1 MSIKYFDNAATTK
14 LSNEVLNEMKSYLT
28 ENYFN
33 PSSIY
38 LGGKKVKEAI
48 NIARHRI
55 ANAINAD
62 DDEIYFTSGGT
73 ESDNLAIKGIA
84 YANRRY
90 GNHIITTKIE
100 HPAVLNTCK
109 YLESIGYRIT
119 YLNVMRNGIIDIN
132 HLRNSIRRDTILI
145 SIMTANNEIGS
156 IQPLKEIG
164 EIAKRNNIYFHTD
177 SVQAIGNMKIDVKNL
192 QIDSLSMS
200 GHKFYG
206 PKGIGVLYVKNGINF
221 IRQIDGGHQERD
233 KRSGTENVA
242 GIVGIGKAI
251 EIATENLDSNIRK
264 LMMLREYY
272 FKKIEESF
280 NNYIINGDRKIRLP
294 GNTNISF
301 RGMNGNYIVDK
312 LSENGIYTSSM
323 SACSSGY
330 FNPSYVLLSIG
341 LNKEDAMSSLRVT
354 FGKDNTFEE
363 IDELI
368 DNLKRIVR

>member
-251 EIATENLDSNIRK
+251 EIATENLDANIRK

-272 FKKIEESF
+272 FKKIEENF

-330 FNPSYVLLSIG
+330 FNPSHVLLSIG

>member
-272 FKKIEESF
+272 FKKIEENF

>member
-84 YANRRY
+84 YANRRC

-272 FKKIEESF
+272 FKKIEENF
-280 NNYIINGDRKIRLP
+280 NNYIINGDKKIRLP

>member
-272 FKKIEESF
+272 FKKIEENF

-330 FNPSYVLLSIG
+330 FNPSHVLLSIG

>member
-84 YANRRY
+84 YANRRC

-251 EIATENLDSNIRK
+251 EIATENLDANIRK

-272 FKKIEESF
+272 FKKIEENF
-280 NNYIINGDRKIRLP
+280 NNYIINGDRKVRLP

-330 FNPSYVLLSIG
+330 FNPSHVLLSIG